1 MSERKPFAKQISLE
15 KAVSIAILQLVLFV
29 LCLGCTPRETSE
41 ADATAQQSSKAS
53 PNDLQSTGGGIES
66 GEARNPIVE
75 SDSRT
80 NDTVPLTGEPIG
92 KIAPNDL
99 ITLNDPASDEGDS
112 IQLEEFVGDERFGDL
127 FEEVIPILEETR
139 DLVDQ
144 HADLPDRS
152 RLPFTEDK
160 QSNSA
165 AINELLDAA
174 IVILGNSEVSDYRQQ
189 IRDANDAIN
198 QSHENIA
205 DYRRQRVSARWAKD
219 QSQIDRVNPFELS
232 KEAIDEQIEN
242 EQNEIEQQKK
252 KLVSLKKQFAKE
264 LSKIGVVVD
273 EEAVESLLSSVSGD
287 DIVSMA
293 VVFENIKNVTAQL
306 QNLTQES
313 GEALDV
319 SKRYYGMYVVMVH
332 VMDRIQKSFV
342 RDVREKHIP
351 KLKQFSKQA
360 DENIAQA
367 RSIIELKGG
376 DPVLLAANIESN
388 KLTQETAVLYID
400 YLQRNAALIEAE
412 NRRAQKNLATAMN
425 TYNTVK
431 LSSDVASLMKTG
443 RRDFDALMKLQI
455 PPLREF
461 SNDSIRR
468 EFERMTVELRSER

>member
-1 MSERKPFAKQISLE
+1 MGRKIIVLRITEMMILFSPLLAM
-15 KAVSIAILQLVLFV
+15 AV
-29 LCLGCTPRETSE
+29 GCSE
-41 ADATAQQSSKAS
+41 ADGPPVVDEDPVSQTETTVLS
-53 PNDLQSTGGGIES
+53 DVTTGPLDSNNLVTMTES
-66 GEARNPIVE
+66 VQ
-75 SDSRT
+75 
-80 NDTVPLTGEPIG
+80 DTDDQEPVVF
-92 KIAPNDL
+92 
-99 ITLNDPASDEGDS
+99 EGDA
-112 IQLEEFVGDERFGDL
+112 RFGDL

-139 DLVDQ
+139 GLVDQ
-144 HADLPDRS
+144 HSELPDKS

-160 QSNSA
+160 QTNSA

-174 IVILGNSEVSDYRQQ
+174 IVVLADSEVADYRQR
-189 IRDANDAIN
+189 IREANEAI
-198 QSHENIA
+198 SLSYKSIA
-205 DYRRQRVSARWAKD
+205 DYRRQKVSARWAKD
-219 QSQIDRVNPFELS
+219 QSQIDKVNPFELS
-232 KEAIDEQIEN
+232 KEALDERIEA
-242 EQNEIEQQKK
+242 EEKEIASQEETLIQLKK
-252 KLVSLKKQFAKE
+252 KFAEE
-264 LSKIGVVVD
+264 LAAIGGVVD
-273 EEAVESLLSSVSGD
+273 EDGVESLLSSVSGD

-306 QNLTQES
+306 QNLTQQS

-342 RDVREKHIP
+342 LDVREKHIP
-351 KLKQFSKQA
+351 KLKNFSKQA

-376 DPVLLAANIESN
+376 DPVLLSANIESN
-388 KLTQETAVLYID
+388 KLTQATATLYID

-431 LSSDVASLMKTG
+431 LSSDVASLMKSG

-468 EFERMTVELRSER
+468 EFERMTIELRSDR

>member
-1 MSERKPFAKQISLE
+1 MCGMATLRIDNKHLVAL
-15 KAVSIAILQLVLFV
+15 VIAFTM
-29 LCLGCTPRETSE
+29 GC
-41 ADATAQQSSKAS
+41 
-53 PNDLQSTGGGIES
+53 S
-66 GEARNPIVE
+66 GKEDTQTDNTNSAVE
-75 SDSRT
+75 SPAVVVS
-80 NDTVPLTGEPIG
+80 NDPIG
-92 KIAPNDL
+92 NVAPDDL
-99 ITLNDPASDEGDS
+99 IPINEGDS
-112 IQLEEFVGDERFGDL
+112 NPLDAANTPFVGDVRFGEMFD
-127 FEEVIPILEETR
+127 EVIPILEETR
-139 DLVDQ
+139 GLVDQ
-144 HADLPDRS
+144 HSDLPDRS

-174 IVILGNSEVSDYRQQ
+174 IVVLSNSEVTDYRQQ
-189 IRDANDAIN
+189 IRDANEAI
-198 QSHENIA
+198 SVAHANIS
-205 DYRRQRVSARWAKD
+205 DYRRQRVSARWARD
-219 QSQIDRVNPFELS
+219 QSQIDKVNPFELS
-232 KEAIDEQIEN
+232 KEAIDEQIEK
-242 EQNEIEQQKK
+242 EQKEIESQKQLLGQLKK
-252 KLVSLKKQFAKE
+252 KFAEE
-264 LSKIGVVVD
+264 LTSIGVVVD
-273 EEAVESLLSSVSGD
+273 EDAVESLLSSVSGD

-306 QNLTQES
+306 QDLTQQS

-351 KLKQFSKQA
+351 RLKEFSKKA

-388 KLTQETAVLYID
+388 KLTQATAVLYID

-461 SNDSIRR
+461 SNESIKR

>member
-1 MSERKPFAKQISLE
+1 MKMNSLLG
-15 KAVSIAILQLVLFV
+15 ILTLLLSFG
-29 LCLGCTPRETSE
+29 LSGCGS
-41 ADATAQQSSKAS
+41 D
-53 PNDLQSTGGGIES
+53 DL
-66 GEARNPIVE
+66 GEAE
-75 SDSRT
+75 STEATSNEAT
-80 NDTVPLTGEPIG
+80 SNEATEN
-92 KIAPNDL
+92 APTADL
-99 ITLNDPASDEGDS
+99 VVAPDDLLSLNDPPGGGSDSVNGESSPRVELITDEGD
-112 IQLEEFVGDERFGDL
+112 LGLVTDERFGEL
-127 FEEVIPILEETR
+127 FEDVLPILEDAR

-144 HADLPDRS
+144 HADLPDKS
-152 RLPFTEDK
+152 RIPFTEDK
-160 QSNSA
+160 QTNSA

-174 IVILGNSEVSDYRQQ
+174 IVVLGSSEVSDYRQQ
-189 IRDANDAIN
+189 IRDSNELIRL
-198 QSHENIA
+198 SHESIA
-205 DYRRQRVSARWAKD
+205 DYRRQRVSARWARD
-219 QSQIDRVNPFELS
+219 QTQLDKVNPFELS
-232 KEAIDEQIEN
+232 KEAIDQQIKDEEKAIDQQEEQLIE
-242 EQNEIEQQKK
+242 
-252 KLVSLKKQFAKE
+252 LKRQFAKE
-264 LSKIGVVVD
+264 LAAIGVVVD

-293 VVFENIKNVTAQL
+293 VVFENIKNITTQL
-306 QNLTQES
+306 QRLTQQS

-367 RSIIELKGG
+367 RSIIEINGG
-376 DPVLLAANIESN
+376 DPVLLAGNIESN

-412 NRRAQKNLATAMN
+412 NRRSQKNLATAMN

-443 RRDFDALMKLQI
+443 RRDFEALMKLEI

-461 SNDSIRR
+461 GNESIRR
-468 EFERMTVELRSER
+468 EFERMTVELRTDL

>member
-1 MSERKPFAKQISLE
+1 MNHFKTVCKISTDYLG
-15 KAVSIAILQLVLFV
+15 LYLLVLV
-29 LCLGCTPRETSE
+29 VGCAEPSE
-41 ADATAQQSSKAS
+41 PVVDEASGSLDKPVADQT
-53 PNDLQSTGGGIES
+53 
-66 GEARNPIVE
+66 
-75 SDSRT
+75 
-80 NDTVPLTGEPIG
+80 EPIG
-92 KIAPNDL
+92 KVAPDDL
-99 ITLNDPASDEGDS
+99 IVIGESAASDVSNQKNDTTDDDNVDPVP
-112 IQLEEFVGDERFGDL
+112 FVGDERFGQL
-127 FEEVIPILEETR
+127 FEEVVPILEETR
-139 DLVDQ
+139 GLVDQ
-144 HADLPDRS
+144 HADLPDKS

-174 IVILGNSEVSDYRQQ
+174 IVILGNSEVSDYRQK
-189 IRDANDAIN
+189 IRDANELI
-198 QSHENIA
+198 QGSHEAIA
-205 DYRRQRVSARWAKD
+205 DYRRQRVSAKWARD
-219 QSQIDRVNPFELS
+219 QSQIDKVNPFELS
-232 KEAIDEQIEN
+232 KESIDEQIEN
-242 EQNEIEQQKK
+242 EEKEIQKQEK
-252 KLVSLKKQFAKE
+252 RLVELKKQFAKE
-264 LSKIGVVVD
+264 LSDIGVVVD
-273 EEAVESLLSSVSGD
+273 EAAVESLLSSVSGD

-306 QNLTQES
+306 QNLTQRS

-351 KLKQFSKQA
+351 KLKAFSKQA

-376 DPVLLAANIESN
+376 DPVLLSANIESN
-388 KLTQETAVLYID
+388 KLTQQTAILYID

-431 LSSDVASLMKTG
+431 LSSDVASLMKSG

-455 PPLREF
+455 PQLREF
-461 SNDSIRR
+461 SNESIRR
-468 EFERMTVELRSER
+468 EFERMTVELRSDR

>member
-1 MSERKPFAKQISLE
+1 MNHFKTVCKISTDYLG
-15 KAVSIAILQLVLFV
+15 LYLLVLV
-29 LCLGCTPRETSE
+29 VGCAEPSE
-41 ADATAQQSSKAS
+41 PVVDEASGSLDKPVADQT
-53 PNDLQSTGGGIES
+53 
-66 GEARNPIVE
+66 
-75 SDSRT
+75 
-80 NDTVPLTGEPIG
+80 EPIG
-92 KIAPNDL
+92 KVAPDDL
-99 ITLNDPASDEGDS
+99 IVIGESAASVVSNQKNDTTDDDNVDPVP
-112 IQLEEFVGDERFGDL
+112 FVGDERFGQL
-127 FEEVIPILEETR
+127 FEEVVPILEETR
-139 DLVDQ
+139 GLVDQ
-144 HADLPDRS
+144 HADLPDKS

-174 IVILGNSEVSDYRQQ
+174 IVILGNSEVSDYRQK
-189 IRDANDAIN
+189 IRDANELI
-198 QSHENIA
+198 QGSHEAIA
-205 DYRRQRVSARWAKD
+205 DYRRQRVSAKWARD
-219 QSQIDRVNPFELS
+219 QSQIDKVNPFELS
-232 KEAIDEQIEN
+232 KESIDEQIEN
-242 EQNEIEQQKK
+242 EEKEIQKQEK
-252 KLVSLKKQFAKE
+252 RLVELKKQFAKE
-264 LSKIGVVVD
+264 LSDIGVVVD
-273 EEAVESLLSSVSGD
+273 EAAVESLLSSVSGD

-306 QNLTQES
+306 QNLTQRS

-351 KLKQFSKQA
+351 KLKAFSKQA

-376 DPVLLAANIESN
+376 DPVLLSANIESN
-388 KLTQETAVLYID
+388 KLTQQTAILYID

-431 LSSDVASLMKTG
+431 LSSDVASLMKSG

-455 PPLREF
+455 PQLREF
-461 SNDSIRR
+461 SNESIRR
-468 EFERMTVELRSER
+468 EFERMTVELRSDR

>member
-1 MSERKPFAKQISLE
+1 MSERTPICEKPNTGKVT
-15 KAVSIAILQLVLFV
+15 AVALLLFS
-29 LCLGCTPRETSE
+29 LCLGCTPREASNDDAGEDQTSE
-41 ADATAQQSSKAS
+41 LSQNDPQAGESEGDLTAVNPSDQGASSANDAGLSV
-53 PNDLQSTGGGIES
+53 ND
-66 GEARNPIVE
+66 
-75 SDSRT
+75 
-80 NDTVPLTGEPIG
+80 PIG
-92 KIAPNDL
+92 KVAPNDL
-99 ITLNDPASDEGDS
+99 ISLNDQASDEGDADP
-112 IQLEEFVGDERFGDL
+112 LGTFVGDERFGEL
-127 FEEVIPILEETR
+127 FEEVIPVLEETR

-144 HADLPDRS
+144 HADLPDKS

-189 IRDANDAIN
+189 IRDANDLIK

-232 KEAIDEQIEN
+232 KESIDEQIVN
-242 EQNEIEQQKK
+242 EQKEIDRQEKR
-252 KLVSLKKQFAKE
+252 LVALKKQFAQE

-306 QNLTQES
+306 QSLTQES

-351 KLKQFSKQA
+351 RLKEFSKQA

-461 SNDSIRR
+461 NNDSIRR

>member
-1 MSERKPFAKQISLE
+1 
-15 KAVSIAILQLVLFV
+15 
-29 LCLGCTPRETSE
+29 
-41 ADATAQQSSKAS
+41 
-53 PNDLQSTGGGIES
+53 
-66 GEARNPIVE
+66 
-75 SDSRT
+75 
-80 NDTVPLTGEPIG
+80 
-92 KIAPNDL
+92 
-99 ITLNDPASDEGDS
+99 
-112 IQLEEFVGDERFGDL
+112 
-127 FEEVIPILEETR
+127 
-139 DLVDQ
+139 
-144 HADLPDRS
+144 
-152 RLPFTEDK
+152 
-160 QSNSA
+160 
-165 AINELLDAA
+165 
-174 IVILGNSEVSDYRQQ
+174 
-189 IRDANDAIN
+189 
-198 QSHENIA
+198 
-205 DYRRQRVSARWAKD
+205 VSARWAKD

-232 KEAIDEQIEN
+232 KESIDEQIVN
-242 EQNEIEQQKK
+242 EQKEIDRQEKR
-252 KLVSLKKQFAKE
+252 LVALKKQFAQE

-306 QNLTQES
+306 QSLTQES

-351 KLKQFSKQA
+351 RLKEFSKQA

-461 SNDSIRR
+461 NNDSIRR

>member
-1 MSERKPFAKQISLE
+1 MSHFKTVCKISTDYLGLY
-15 KAVSIAILQLVLFV
+15 VLVLV
-29 LCLGCTPRETSE
+29 VGCAEPSE
-41 ADATAQQSSKAS
+41 PVVDEASGSLDKPVADQT
-53 PNDLQSTGGGIES
+53 
-66 GEARNPIVE
+66 
-75 SDSRT
+75 
-80 NDTVPLTGEPIG
+80 EPIG
-92 KIAPNDL
+92 KVAPDDL
-99 ITLNDPASDEGDS
+99 IVIGESAASDVSNQKDDTTDDDNVDPVP
-112 IQLEEFVGDERFGDL
+112 FVGDERFGQL
-127 FEEVIPILEETR
+127 FEEVVPILEETR
-139 DLVDQ
+139 GLVDQ
-144 HADLPDRS
+144 HADLPDKS

-174 IVILGNSEVSDYRQQ
+174 IVILGNSEVSDYRQK
-189 IRDANDAIN
+189 IRDANELI
-198 QSHENIA
+198 QGSHEAIA
-205 DYRRQRVSARWAKD
+205 DYRRQRVSAKWARD
-219 QSQIDRVNPFELS
+219 QSQIDKVNPFELS
-232 KEAIDEQIEN
+232 KESIDEQIEN
-242 EQNEIEQQKK
+242 EEKEIQKQEK
-252 KLVSLKKQFAKE
+252 RLVELKKQFAKE
-264 LSKIGVVVD
+264 LSDIGVVVD
-273 EEAVESLLSSVSGD
+273 EAAVESLLSSVSGD

-306 QNLTQES
+306 QNLTQQS

-351 KLKQFSKQA
+351 KLKAFSKQA

-376 DPVLLAANIESN
+376 DPVLLSANIESN
-388 KLTQETAVLYID
+388 KLTQQTAILYID

-431 LSSDVASLMKTG
+431 LSSDVASLMKSG

-455 PPLREF
+455 PQLREF
-461 SNDSIRR
+461 SNESIRR
-468 EFERMTVELRSER
+468 EFERMTVELRSDR

>member
-1 MSERKPFAKQISLE
+1 MSERTPICEKPNAG
-15 KAVSIAILQLVLFV
+15 KATAVALLLFS
-29 LCLGCTPRETSE
+29 LCLGCTPREASNDDAGEDQTSE
-41 ADATAQQSSKAS
+41 LSQNDPQAGESEGDLTAVNPSDQGASSANDAGLSV
-53 PNDLQSTGGGIES
+53 ND
-66 GEARNPIVE
+66 
-75 SDSRT
+75 
-80 NDTVPLTGEPIG
+80 PIG
-92 KIAPNDL
+92 KVAPNDL
-99 ITLNDPASDEGDS
+99 ISLNDQASDEGDADP
-112 IQLEEFVGDERFGDL
+112 LGTFVGDERFGEL
-127 FEEVIPILEETR
+127 FEEVIPVLEETR

-144 HADLPDRS
+144 HADLPDKS

-189 IRDANDAIN
+189 IRDANDLIK

-219 QSQIDRVNPFELS
+219 QSQIDKVNPFELS
-232 KEAIDEQIEN
+232 KESIDEQIVN
-242 EQNEIEQQKK
+242 EQKEIDRQEKR
-252 KLVSLKKQFAKE
+252 LVALKKQFAQE

-306 QNLTQES
+306 QSLTQES

-351 KLKQFSKQA
+351 RLKEFSKQA

-461 SNDSIRR
+461 NNDSIRR

>member
-1 MSERKPFAKQISLE
+1 MSERTPICEKPNAG
-15 KAVSIAILQLVLFV
+15 KATAVGLLLFS
-29 LCLGCTPRETSE
+29 LCLGCTPREASNDVAGEDQTSE
-41 ADATAQQSSKAS
+41 LSQNDPQAGESEGDLTAVNPSDQGASSANDAGLSV
-53 PNDLQSTGGGIES
+53 ND
-66 GEARNPIVE
+66 
-75 SDSRT
+75 
-80 NDTVPLTGEPIG
+80 PIG
-92 KIAPNDL
+92 KVAPNDL
-99 ITLNDPASDEGDS
+99 ISLNDQASDEGDADP
-112 IQLEEFVGDERFGDL
+112 LGTFVGDERFGEL
-127 FEEVIPILEETR
+127 FEEVIPVLEETR

-144 HADLPDRS
+144 HADLPDKS

-189 IRDANDAIN
+189 IRDANDLIK

-232 KEAIDEQIEN
+232 KESIDEQIVN
-242 EQNEIEQQKK
+242 EQKEIDRQEKR
-252 KLVSLKKQFAKE
+252 LVALKKQFAQE

-306 QNLTQES
+306 QSLTQES

-351 KLKQFSKQA
+351 RLKEFSKQA

-461 SNDSIRR
+461 NNDSIRR

>member
-1 MSERKPFAKQISLE
+1 MGRYLVILRLHKLLLLISLTLLAVGCSE
-15 KAVSIAILQLVLFV
+15 ADSSPETEDEPIGQANPSVLVDETISEVASDDLVSIAESKQ
-29 LCLGCTPRETSE
+29 
-41 ADATAQQSSKAS
+41 DDQDSS
-53 PNDLQSTGGGIES
+53 P
-66 GEARNPIVE
+66 V
-75 SDSRT
+75 
-80 NDTVPLTGEPIG
+80 VF
-92 KIAPNDL
+92 
-99 ITLNDPASDEGDS
+99 EGD
-112 IQLEEFVGDERFGDL
+112 DRFGDL

-139 DLVDQ
+139 GLVDQ
-144 HADLPDRS
+144 HGDLPDKS

-174 IVILGNSEVSDYRQQ
+174 IVVLADSDVTDYRQR
-189 IRDANDAIN
+189 IREANDAI
-198 QSHENIA
+198 SISYGNIA
-205 DYRRQRVSARWAKD
+205 DYQRQRVSARWSKD
-219 QSQIDRVNPFELS
+219 QSQIDKVNPFELS
-232 KEAIDEQIEN
+232 KEAIDERIEA
-242 EQNEIEQQKK
+242 EQKSIEQQEEKLVQLKK
-252 KLVSLKKQFAKE
+252 KFAKE
-264 LSKIGVVVD
+264 LSAIGVVVD
-273 EEAVESLLSSVSGD
+273 EEGVESLLSSVSGD

-306 QNLTQES
+306 QNLTQQS

-342 RDVREKHIP
+342 RDVREKHVP
-351 KLKQFSKQA
+351 KLKSFSKQA
-360 DENIAQA
+360 DDNIAQA

-376 DPVLLAANIESN
+376 DPVLLSANIESN
-388 KLTQETAVLYID
+388 KLTQATAVLYID

-431 LSSDVASLMKTG
+431 LSSDVASLMKSG

-461 SNDSIRR
+461 SNESIRR
-468 EFERMTVELRSER
+468 EFERMTVELRSDR

>member
-1 MSERKPFAKQISLE
+1 MSERTPICEKPNAG
-15 KAVSIAILQLVLFV
+15 KATAVALLLFS
-29 LCLGCTPRETSE
+29 LCLGCTPREASNDVAGEDQTSE
-41 ADATAQQSSKAS
+41 LSQNDPQARESEGDLAAVNPSGQDAFSA
-53 PNDLQSTGGGIES
+53 NDAGGS
-66 GEARNPIVE
+66 V
-75 SDSRT
+75 
-80 NDTVPLTGEPIG
+80 NDPIG
-92 KIAPNDL
+92 KVAPNDL
-99 ITLNDPASDEGDS
+99 ISLNDQASDEGDADP
-112 IQLEEFVGDERFGDL
+112 LGTFVGDERFGEL

-144 HADLPDRS
+144 HADLPDKS

-189 IRDANDAIN
+189 IRDANDLIK

-232 KEAIDEQIEN
+232 KESIDEQIVN
-242 EQNEIEQQKK
+242 EQKEIDRQEKR
-252 KLVSLKKQFAKE
+252 LVALKKQFAQE

-306 QNLTQES
+306 QSLTQES

-351 KLKQFSKQA
+351 RLKEFSKQA

-461 SNDSIRR
+461 NNDSIRR

>member
-1 MSERKPFAKQISLE
+1 MSERTPICEKPNAG
-15 KAVSIAILQLVLFV
+15 KATAVALLLFS
-29 LCLGCTPRETSE
+29 LCLGCTPREASNDDAGEDQTSE
-41 ADATAQQSSKAS
+41 LSQNDPQAGESEGDLTAVNPSDQGASSANDAGLSV
-53 PNDLQSTGGGIES
+53 ND
-66 GEARNPIVE
+66 
-75 SDSRT
+75 
-80 NDTVPLTGEPIG
+80 PIG
-92 KIAPNDL
+92 KVAPNDL
-99 ITLNDPASDEGDS
+99 ISLNDQASDEGDADP
-112 IQLEEFVGDERFGDL
+112 LGTFVGDERFGEL
-127 FEEVIPILEETR
+127 FEEVIPVLEETR

-144 HADLPDRS
+144 HADLPDKS

-189 IRDANDAIN
+189 IRDANDLIK

-232 KEAIDEQIEN
+232 KESIDEQIVN
-242 EQNEIEQQKK
+242 EQKEIDRQEKR
-252 KLVSLKKQFAKE
+252 LVALKKQFAQE

-306 QNLTQES
+306 QSLTQES

-351 KLKQFSKQA
+351 RLKEFSKQA

-461 SNDSIRR
+461 NNDSIRR

>member
-1 MSERKPFAKQISLE
+1 MNHFKTVCKISTDYLGLY
-15 KAVSIAILQLVLFV
+15 VLVLV
-29 LCLGCTPRETSE
+29 VGCAEPSE
-41 ADATAQQSSKAS
+41 PVVDEASGSLDKPVADQT
-53 PNDLQSTGGGIES
+53 
-66 GEARNPIVE
+66 
-75 SDSRT
+75 
-80 NDTVPLTGEPIG
+80 EPIG
-92 KIAPNDL
+92 KVAPDDL
-99 ITLNDPASDEGDS
+99 IVIGESAASDVSNQKNDTTDDDNVDPVP
-112 IQLEEFVGDERFGDL
+112 FVGDERFGQL
-127 FEEVIPILEETR
+127 FEEVVPILEETR
-139 DLVDQ
+139 GLVDQ
-144 HADLPDRS
+144 HADLPDKS

-174 IVILGNSEVSDYRQQ
+174 IVILGNSEVSDYRQK
-189 IRDANDAIN
+189 IRDANELI
-198 QSHENIA
+198 QGSHETIA
-205 DYRRQRVSARWAKD
+205 DYRRQRVSAKWARD
-219 QSQIDRVNPFELS
+219 QSQIDKVNPFELS
-232 KEAIDEQIEN
+232 KESIDEQIEN
-242 EQNEIEQQKK
+242 EEKEIQKQEK
-252 KLVSLKKQFAKE
+252 RLVELKKQFAKE
-264 LSKIGVVVD
+264 LSDIGVVVD
-273 EEAVESLLSSVSGD
+273 EAAVESLLSSVSGD

-306 QNLTQES
+306 QNLTQQS

-351 KLKQFSKQA
+351 KLKAFSKQA

-376 DPVLLAANIESN
+376 DPVLLSANIESN
-388 KLTQETAVLYID
+388 KLTQQTAILYID

-431 LSSDVASLMKTG
+431 LSSDVASLMKSG

-455 PPLREF
+455 PQLREF
-461 SNDSIRR
+461 SNESIRR
-468 EFERMTVELRSER
+468 EFERMTVELRSDR

>member
-1 MSERKPFAKQISLE
+1 MGRYLVILRLHKLLLLISLTLLAVGCSE
-15 KAVSIAILQLVLFV
+15 ADSSPETEDEPIGQANPSVLVDETISEVASDDLVSIAESKQ
-29 LCLGCTPRETSE
+29 
-41 ADATAQQSSKAS
+41 DDQDSS
-53 PNDLQSTGGGIES
+53 P
-66 GEARNPIVE
+66 V
-75 SDSRT
+75 
-80 NDTVPLTGEPIG
+80 VF
-92 KIAPNDL
+92 
-99 ITLNDPASDEGDS
+99 EGD
-112 IQLEEFVGDERFGDL
+112 DRFGDL

-139 DLVDQ
+139 GLVDQ
-144 HADLPDRS
+144 HGDLPDKS

-174 IVILGNSEVSDYRQQ
+174 IVVLADSDVTDYRQR
-189 IRDANDAIN
+189 IREANDAI
-198 QSHENIA
+198 SISYGNIA
-205 DYRRQRVSARWAKD
+205 DYQRQRVSARWSKD
-219 QSQIDRVNPFELS
+219 QSQIDKVNPFELS
-232 KEAIDEQIEN
+232 KEAIDERIEA
-242 EQNEIEQQKK
+242 EQKSIEQQEEKLVQLKK
-252 KLVSLKKQFAKE
+252 KFAKE
-264 LSKIGVVVD
+264 LSAIGVVVD
-273 EEAVESLLSSVSGD
+273 EEGVESLLSSVSGD

-306 QNLTQES
+306 QNLTQQS

-342 RDVREKHIP
+342 RDVREKHVP
-351 KLKQFSKQA
+351 KLKGFSKQA
-360 DENIAQA
+360 DDNIAQA

-376 DPVLLAANIESN
+376 DPVLLSANIESN
-388 KLTQETAVLYID
+388 KLTQATAVLYID

-431 LSSDVASLMKTG
+431 LSSDVASLMKSG

-461 SNDSIRR
+461 SNESIRR
-468 EFERMTVELRSER
+468 EFERMTVELRSDR

>member
-1 MSERKPFAKQISLE
+1 MSHFKTVCKISTDYLGLY
-15 KAVSIAILQLVLFV
+15 VLVLV
-29 LCLGCTPRETSE
+29 VGCAEPSE
-41 ADATAQQSSKAS
+41 PVVDEASGSLDKPVADQT
-53 PNDLQSTGGGIES
+53 
-66 GEARNPIVE
+66 
-75 SDSRT
+75 
-80 NDTVPLTGEPIG
+80 EPIG
-92 KIAPNDL
+92 KVAPDDL
-99 ITLNDPASDEGDS
+99 IVIGESAASDVSNRKDDTTDDDNVDPVP
-112 IQLEEFVGDERFGDL
+112 FVGDERFGQL
-127 FEEVIPILEETR
+127 FEEVVPILEETR
-139 DLVDQ
+139 GLVDQ
-144 HADLPDRS
+144 HADLPDKS

-174 IVILGNSEVSDYRQQ
+174 IVILGNSEVSDYRQK
-189 IRDANDAIN
+189 IRDANELI
-198 QSHENIA
+198 QGSHEAIA
-205 DYRRQRVSARWAKD
+205 DYRRQRVSAKWARD
-219 QSQIDRVNPFELS
+219 QSQIDKVNPFELS
-232 KEAIDEQIEN
+232 KESIDEQIEK
-242 EQNEIEQQKK
+242 EEKEIQKQEK
-252 KLVSLKKQFAKE
+252 RLVELKKQFAKE
-264 LSKIGVVVD
+264 LSDIGVVVD
-273 EEAVESLLSSVSGD
+273 EAAVESLLSSVSGD

-306 QNLTQES
+306 QNLTQQS

-351 KLKQFSKQA
+351 KLKAFSKQA

-376 DPVLLAANIESN
+376 DPVLLSANIESN
-388 KLTQETAVLYID
+388 KLTQQTAILYID

-431 LSSDVASLMKTG
+431 LSSDVASLMKSG

-455 PPLREF
+455 PQLREF
-461 SNDSIRR
+461 SNESIRR
-468 EFERMTVELRSER
+468 EFERMTVELRSDR

>member
-1 MSERKPFAKQISLE
+1 MSERTPICEKPNAG
-15 KAVSIAILQLVLFV
+15 KATAVALLLFS
-29 LCLGCTPRETSE
+29 LCLGCTPREASNDDAGEDQTSE
-41 ADATAQQSSKAS
+41 LSQNDPQAGESEGDLTAVNPSDQGVSSANDAGLSV
-53 PNDLQSTGGGIES
+53 ND
-66 GEARNPIVE
+66 
-75 SDSRT
+75 
-80 NDTVPLTGEPIG
+80 PIG
-92 KIAPNDL
+92 KVAPNDL
-99 ITLNDPASDEGDS
+99 ISLNDQASDEGDADP
-112 IQLEEFVGDERFGDL
+112 LGTFVGDERFGEL
-127 FEEVIPILEETR
+127 FEEVIPVLEETR

-144 HADLPDRS
+144 HADLPDKS

-189 IRDANDAIN
+189 IRDANDLIK

-219 QSQIDRVNPFELS
+219 QSQIDKVNPFELS
-232 KEAIDEQIEN
+232 KESIDEQIVN
-242 EQNEIEQQKK
+242 EQKEIDRQEKR
-252 KLVSLKKQFAKE
+252 LVALKKQFAQE

-306 QNLTQES
+306 QSLTQES

-351 KLKQFSKQA
+351 RLKEFSKQA

-461 SNDSIRR
+461 NNDSIRR

>member
-1 MSERKPFAKQISLE
+1 MSERTPICEKPNAG
-15 KAVSIAILQLVLFV
+15 KATAVALLLFS
-29 LCLGCTPRETSE
+29 LCLGCTPREASNDDAGEDQTSE
-41 ADATAQQSSKAS
+41 LSQNDPQAGESEGDLTAVNPSDQGASSANDAGVSV
-53 PNDLQSTGGGIES
+53 ND
-66 GEARNPIVE
+66 
-75 SDSRT
+75 
-80 NDTVPLTGEPIG
+80 PIG
-92 KIAPNDL
+92 KVAPNDL
-99 ITLNDPASDEGDS
+99 ISLNDQASDEGDADP
-112 IQLEEFVGDERFGDL
+112 LGTFVGDERFGEL
-127 FEEVIPILEETR
+127 FEEVIPVLEETR

-144 HADLPDRS
+144 HADLPDKS

-189 IRDANDAIN
+189 IRDANDLIK

-232 KEAIDEQIEN
+232 KESIDEQIVN
-242 EQNEIEQQKK
+242 EQKEIDRQEKR
-252 KLVSLKKQFAKE
+252 LVALKKQFAQE

-306 QNLTQES
+306 QSLTQES

-351 KLKQFSKQA
+351 RLKEFSKQA

-461 SNDSIRR
+461 NNDSIRR